1 MGSVIAVAFVKYG
14 RLHYAD
20 PAGHDLEVG
29 DRVVIAH
36 PTGPRV
42 ATVLWGPTEP
52 MEPVGELPKVLRHA
66 TDEDAA
72 AADDANRRAIKART
86 VAKRAIRKRGL
97 PMQVLGSEWVS
108 ADQRVTIW
116 FSAPRRVDFRE
127 LLRALTAEIGMRVL
141 LRQVNERER
150 AKLVGGVGVCGREL
164 CCSTFLDTFEPITLQ
179 MARDQHLGTDPLRIA
194 GACGRLMCCLRYEHP
209 AYVDFTGRASHGGD
223 GGCSVADSC
232 GSRAAY
238 ESVRTGQ

>member
-1 MGSVIAVAFVKYG
+1 MIAVAYVKYG

-20 PAGHDLEVG
+20 PAGHPVAVA

-36 PTGPRV
+36 EAGDRV
-42 ATVLWGPTEP
+42 GTVLWGPQVP
-52 MEPVGELPKVLRHA
+52 VEPVGDLPRVVRPA
-66 TDEDAA
+66 SETDIASAE
-72 AADDANRRAIKART
+72 DANRRALKARAA
-86 VAKRAIRKRGL
+86 AKRAIRKRDL
-97 PMQVLGSEWVS
+97 PMHVLGSEWIQ
-108 ADQRVTIW
+108 AEQRVTIW
-116 FSAPRRVDFRE
+116 FSAPRRIDFRE

-209 AYVDFTGRASHGGD
+209 AYVNFTARASHGGD
-223 GGCSVADSC
+223 GGGCSSADSC
-232 GSRAAY
+232 GSRAAFDAAH
-238 ESVRTGQ
+238 S